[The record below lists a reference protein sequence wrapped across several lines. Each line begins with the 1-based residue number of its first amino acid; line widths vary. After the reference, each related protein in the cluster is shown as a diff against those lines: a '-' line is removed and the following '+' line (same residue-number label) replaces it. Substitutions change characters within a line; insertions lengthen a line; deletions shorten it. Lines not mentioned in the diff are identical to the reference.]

1 MEEDILKMYFKEKM
15 KQIDIAKKLNISKYK
30 VSRVISKNAESS
42 KEKENRKIEN
52 KKKNIEFTKNYIK
65 QKRNESRNNDY
76 AIIRNMHDQA
86 SRELSAPRKLSNMA
100 YRNWN
105 TSAYKYNQEKSRFEF
120 RKGLGRSFDVPK
132 YIKVQL

>member
-30 VSRVISKNAESS
+30 VSRVISKK
-42 KEKENRKIEN
+42 KEKRKIEN

-65 QKRNESRNNDY
+65 QKRSESKNNDY
-76 AIIRNMHDQA
+76 AIMKNLHDQ
-86 SRELSAPRKLSNMA
+86 SSMELSAPRKLSNMA

-105 TSAYKYNQEKSRFEF
+105 KSAYKYNQEKSRFEF
-120 RKGLGRSFDVPK
+120 RKGLGRSYDVPK
-132 YIKVQL
+132 YIKVQP

>member
-42 KEKENRKIEN
+42 KEKENRKIEI

>member
-65 QKRNESRNNDY
+65 QKRIECKNNDY
-76 AIIRNMHDQA
+76 EILKNMHDQA

-105 TSAYKYNQEKSRFEF
+105 TSAYKYNQGKNRFEF

>member
-15 KQIDIAKKLNISKYK
+15 KQINIAKKLNISKYK

-42 KEKENRKIEN
+42 KEKEKRKIEN

-65 QKRNESRNNDY
+65 QKRSESKNNDY
-76 AIIRNMHDQA
+76 AIMKNLHDQA
-86 SRELSAPRKLSNMA
+86 SMELSAPRKLSNMA

-105 TSAYKYNQEKSRFEF
+105 KSAYKYNQEKSRFEF
-120 RKGLGRSFDVPK
+120 RKGLGRSYDVPK
-132 YIKVQL
+132 YIKVHP

>member
-42 KEKENRKIEN
+42 KEKEKRKIEN

-65 QKRNESRNNDY
+65 QKRSESKNNDY
-76 AIIRNMHDQA
+76 AIMKNLHAQA
-86 SRELSAPRKLSNMA
+86 SMELSVPRKLSNMA

-105 TSAYKYNQEKSRFEF
+105 KSAYKYNQEKSRFEF
-120 RKGLGRSFDVPK
+120 RKGLGRSYDIPK

>member
-1 MEEDILKMYFKEKM
+1 MEEDILKMYFKGKM

-42 KEKENRKIEN
+42 KEKEKRKIEN

-65 QKRNESRNNDY
+65 QKRSESKNNDY
-76 AIIRNMHDQA
+76 AIMKNLHDQA
-86 SRELSAPRKLSNMA
+86 SMELSAPRKLSNMA

-105 TSAYKYNQEKSRFEF
+105 KSAYKYNQEKSRFEF
-120 RKGLGRSFDVPK
+120 RKGLGRSYDIPK

>member
-42 KEKENRKIEN
+42 KEKEKRKIEN

-65 QKRNESRNNDY
+65 QKRSESKNNDY
-76 AIIRNMHDQA
+76 AIMKNLHDQA
-86 SRELSAPRKLSNMA
+86 SMELSAPRKLSNMA

-105 TSAYKYNQEKSRFEF
+105 KSAYKYNQEKSRFEF
-120 RKGLGRSFDVPK
+120 RKGLGRSYDIPK
-132 YIKVQL
+132 YIRVQL

>member
-42 KEKENRKIEN
+42 KEKEKRKIEN

-65 QKRNESRNNDY
+65 QKRSESKNNDY
-76 AIIRNMHDQA
+76 AIMKNLHDQA
-86 SRELSAPRKLSNMA
+86 SMELSAPRKLSNMA

-105 TSAYKYNQEKSRFEF
+105 KSAYKYNQEKSRFEF
-120 RKGLGRSFDVPK
+120 RKGLGRSYDIPK

>member
-65 QKRNESRNNDY
+65 QKRSESKDNDY
-76 AIIRNMHDQA
+76 AIMKNMHDQA
-86 SRELSAPRKLSNMA
+86 SMELSAPRKLSNMA

-105 TSAYKYNQEKSRFEF
+105 KSAYKYNQEKSRFEF
-120 RKGLGRSFDVPK
+120 RKGLGRSYDVPK
-132 YIKVQL
+132 YIKVQP

>member
-42 KEKENRKIEN
+42 KEKEKRKIEI

-65 QKRNESRNNDY
+65 QKRSESKNNDY
-76 AIIRNMHDQA
+76 AIMKNLHDQA
-86 SRELSAPRKLSNMA
+86 SMELSAPRKLSNMA

-105 TSAYKYNQEKSRFEF
+105 KSAYKYNQEKSRFEF
-120 RKGLGRSFDVPK
+120 RKGLGRSYDIPK

>member
-120 RKGLGRSFDVPK
+120 RKSLGRSFDVPK

>member
-30 VSRVISKNAESS
+30 VSRVFSKNAESS

-65 QKRNESRNNDY
+65 QKRIECKNNDY
-76 AIIRNMHDQA
+76 AIIKNMHDQA
-86 SRELSAPRKLSNMA
+86 SRELSAPRKISNTS

-105 TSAYKYNQEKSRFEF
+105 KSAYKYNQEKNRFEF

>member
-15 KQIDIAKKLNISKYK
+15 KLIDIAKKLNNSKYK

-42 KEKENRKIEN
+42 KEKEKRKIEN

-65 QKRNESRNNDY
+65 QKRSESKNNDY
-76 AIIRNMHDQA
+76 AIMKNLHDQA
-86 SRELSAPRKLSNMA
+86 SMELSAPRKLSNMA

-105 TSAYKYNQEKSRFEF
+105 KSAYKYNQEKSRFEF
-120 RKGLGRSFDVPK
+120 RKGLGRSYDIPK